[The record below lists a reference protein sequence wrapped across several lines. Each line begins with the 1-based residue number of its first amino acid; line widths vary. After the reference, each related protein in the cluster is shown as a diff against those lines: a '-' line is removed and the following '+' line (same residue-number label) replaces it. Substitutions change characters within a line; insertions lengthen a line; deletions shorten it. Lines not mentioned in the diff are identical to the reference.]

1 MWQNKST
8 LCRPACGN
16 QVYTRSYASYNPSH
30 AAHNLIN
37 DNMLDMKYLLTCVCY
52 IVILFFLWY
61 FVKINFIL
69 NPCVNHKLK
78 HTGQHND
85 PLDDP
90 LNGSLD
96 NQRAGFTNPTG
107 YAPGGASGWYSKG
120 QPVLLKDSDGSEFGD
135 NPPVM
140 VKESIWGTAA
150 NWGDAEKYKPK
161 QSKTSAL
168 GYNYANHS
176 DMYGVTHSAGDLEFS
191 GASSQVVDRAG
202 RDGYSGGRGVS
213 HREGLDNPDG
223 DVDGDFGMYDI
234 YATRTNTPSQPLT
247 ASQSAGRM
255 ADATGKISI
264 KSGPSYGMYGDL
276 PVALYN
282 TADTATGDEWG
293 LGSDKL
299 YRVNSYTWNEDKNY

>member
-1 MWQNKST
+1 MYIMQNKPT
-8 LCRPACGN
+8 QCRTA
-16 QVYTRSYASYNPSH
+16 YESYAKNG
-30 AAHNLIN
+30 LL
-37 DNMLDMKYLLTCVCY
+37 DNNMMDMKYLLTCVCY

-69 NPCVNHKLK
+69 NPRVNYKLK
-78 HTGQHND
+78 SHN
-85 PLDDP
+85 
-90 LNGSLD
+90 SYCILD
-96 NQRAGFTNPTG
+96 NQNDDQNDDQNDTHHEGFTNPTG

-120 QPVLLKDSDGSEFGD
+120 RPVLLKDSDGSEFGN

-150 NWGDAEKYKPK
+150 NWGDAEKYQTK

-176 DMYGVTHSAGDLEFS
+176 DMYSDTSVTHSAVASDSEFS

-223 DVDGDFGMYDI
+223 DIDGDFGMYDI

-255 ADATGKISI
+255 ADVSGKISI

-282 TADTATGDEWG
+282 TADTAKGDEWG

>member
-1 MWQNKST
+1 
-8 LCRPACGN
+8 
-16 QVYTRSYASYNPSH
+16 
-30 AAHNLIN
+30 
-37 DNMLDMKYLLTCVCY
+37 
-52 IVILFFLWY
+52 VILFFLWY

-69 NPCVNHKLK
+69 NPRVNHKLK
-78 HTGQHND
+78 THRPDGTFDDQ
-85 PLDDP
+85 LDVRLD
-90 LNGSLD
+90 D
-96 NQRAGFTNPTG
+96 NQRAGFINPTG

-120 QPVLLKDSDGSEFGD
+120 QPVPLKDSDGSEFGD

-150 NWGDAEKYKPK
+150 NWGDAEKYPTR
-161 QSKTSAL
+161 QPKTSTL
-168 GYNYANHS
+168 GYNYANHM
-176 DMYGVTHSAGDLEFS
+176 DMYGDTSDITQTSQAGSFASDSEFS

-223 DVDGDFGMYDI
+223 DMDGDFGMYDI

-255 ADATGKISI
+255 ADASGKISI
-264 KSGPSYGMYGDL
+264 KSGPSYGMYGDV

>member
-1 MWQNKST
+1 MGA
-8 LCRPACGN
+8 P
-16 QVYTRSYASYNPSH
+16 
-30 AAHNLIN
+30 
-37 DNMLDMKYLLTCVCY
+37 LDTTWDTKYLLTCVCY

-69 NPCVNHKLK
+69 NPHVNHKLK
-78 HTGQHND
+78 HHEPDIPLSND
-85 PLDDP
+85 LLSNDLLSNDTV
-90 LNGSLD
+90 D
-96 NQRAGFTNPTG
+96 TQRAGFTNPTG

-120 QPVLLKDSDGSEFGD
+120 QPVPLKDSDGSEFGD

-150 NWGDAEKYKPK
+150 NWGDAEKYPTRP
-161 QSKTSAL
+161 SKTSSL

-176 DMYGVTHSAGDLEFS
+176 DMYSDTSDITHTPASFASDSEFS

-223 DVDGDFGMYDI
+223 DIDGDFGMYDI

-255 ADATGKISI
+255 ADASGKISI